1 MKNCFNYLHLQDLI
15 VQKGDLMKTKYV
27 VLLALGLL
35 LLVCSRD
42 TTKLEKGTP
51 EYEFAQ
57 KISEKVHY
65 FNPDQNNVVATS
77 KDFRVTTGE
86 VLKNIFSN
94 MGKGVTRFYS
104 LDSLKLKEVLKNSAK
119 EYSDKKLLLVA
130 AEKAK
135 IELPPAKFDSI
146 MQMQY
151 RRHGSREKFVEILTK
166 NGVGIEFVEQQ
177 IKESVIIEQFLNQ
190 VLSERV
196 KPTEEEILQAYN
208 SDKTATVR
216 HILMQTQGKS
226 ESEKAAIHNKMEGI
240 LKRAQSGED
249 FAKLAM
255 EFSEDPGSK
264 TKGGLYENFGRGD
277 MVKPFDE
284 AAFSVPVGEISD
296 IVETTYGYHILKVES
311 RSKETRPLDEVRPE
325 LEQKFEQTKRRD
337 VYFQY
342 LEELQKETQFKLTE
356 F

>member
-1 MKNCFNYLHLQDLI
+1 MKNCFNYLPLQDFI
-15 VQKGDLMKTKYV
+15 VQKGDSMKTKYV
-27 VLLALGLL
+27 VLLALSFLFV
-35 LLVCSRD
+35 VCSRD

-51 EYEFAQ
+51 EFEFAQ
-57 KISEKVHY
+57 KIAEKVPY

-77 KDFRVTTGE
+77 KDFKITTGE
-86 VLKNIFSN
+86 VLKNIYSN

-104 LDSLKLKEVLKNSAK
+104 LDSLRLKEIMNNSAR
-119 EYSDKKLLLVA
+119 EYSDKKLLLEA
-130 AEKAK
+130 ARKAK
-135 IELPPAKFDSI
+135 IEVPPAKFDSI

-151 RRHGSREKFVEILTK
+151 RRHQSREKFIEVLTQ
-166 NGVGIEFVEQQ
+166 NGVTIEFVEQQ
-177 IKESVIIEQFLNQ
+177 IKESVMIEQFLNQ

-226 ESEKAAIHNKMEGI
+226 ETEKTAIHTKMEEV
-240 LKRAQSGED
+240 LKRARSGED

-264 TKGGLYENFGRGD
+264 SKGGLYENFGRGD

-284 AAFSVPVGEISD
+284 AAFSVPIGEISD
-296 IVETTYGYHILKVES
+296 IVETTYGYHILKIES
-311 RSKETRPLDEVRPE
+311 RSKETRPLEEVRPQ
-325 LEQKFEQTKRRD
+325 LEQKFEQSKRRD

-342 LEELQKETQFKLTE
+342 LDELRKETQFKLVE